1 MLNADRTTSYS
12 PPTNSHCRQHSQP
25 QMSTVRSFAR
35 ALGATRRVALYA
47 PAARPAI
54 RPALAHSVRY
64 GSHLPD
70 RNSAFTKVTEDHV
83 KQMRSMLGS
92 PSSLL
97 TTLDGSS
104 TADDLANFNND
115 WMNKYHGHSQVVV
128 KPKTTEEVSS
138 IMKFCNE
145 NNIAVV
151 PQGGNTGLVGALFVT
166 FEV

>member
-1 MLNADRTTSYS
+1 
-12 PPTNSHCRQHSQP
+12 
-25 QMSTVRSFAR
+25 MSTVRSLAR
-35 ALGATRRVALYA
+35 ALGATRRVALSA
-47 PAARPAI
+47 PARPAF
-54 RPALAHSVRY
+54 RPAFAHSVRY

-70 RNSAFTKVTEDHV
+70 RNSSFTKVTEDHV

-151 PQGGNTGLVGALFVT
+151 PQGGNTGLVG
-166 FEV
+166 E